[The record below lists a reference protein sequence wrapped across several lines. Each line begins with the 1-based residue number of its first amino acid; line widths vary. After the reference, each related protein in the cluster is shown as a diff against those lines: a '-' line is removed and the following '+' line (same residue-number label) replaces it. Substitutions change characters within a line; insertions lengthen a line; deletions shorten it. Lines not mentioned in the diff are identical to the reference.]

1 MLDYTD
7 KIANFNM
14 IVGNKNEDIAYNFL
28 SKAGW
33 DEEKAVNLFYEENQK
48 TAVFLNKYMKSKER
62 KQKMKPKNINT
73 YPEYKIDS
81 INGIFNSNF

>member
-33 DEEKAVNLFYEENQK
+33 DEEKAVNLF
-48 TAVFLNKYMKSKER
+48 
-62 KQKMKPKNINT
+62 
-73 YPEYKIDS
+73 
-81 INGIFNSNF
+81 